1 MGKFILFRLDGKH
14 LTYEDRLILQSLWN
28 ERIEHLS
35 ASLTISSFAREHGLS
50 PETWRREYLKGAEH
64 PPMWNKIKDRPR
76 EADDRSEPGH
86 LEMDTVVSSA
96 HGSGGLLVLIDRW
109 SRMYRAVKIRRIS
122 QECVLKALRQLV
134 RDGELG
140 PVLSVTT
147 DNGCE
152 FLDDKALEKVFGAS
166 VFYTD
171 AYAAYQKGSVENAN
185 RMLRRWFP
193 KGTDFA
199 LVSKSRVRE
208 VVACINAIHR
218 ESLGGLSAI
227 QFSMQHTAYVNV
239 TA

>member
-1 MGKFILFRLDGKH
+1 MRKFILFRLDGKH
-14 LTYEDRLILQSLWN
+14 LTYENRLILQALWN
-28 ERIEHLS
+28 DRIEHLS

-140 PVLSVTT
+140 EQVPRPGGRGMHQCHSSGKSRRTFRNPVL
-147 DNGCE
+147 N
-152 FLDDKALEKVFGAS
+152 
-166 VFYTD
+166 
-171 AYAAYQKGSVENAN
+171 AAYS
-185 RMLRRWFP
+185 LRQRHSMKRPCTIPNLPPHF
-193 KGTDFA
+193 TC
-199 LVSKSRVRE
+199 KSP
-208 VVACINAIHR
+208 AAF
-218 ESLGGLSAI
+218 
-227 QFSMQHTAYVNV
+227 Q
-239 TA
+239 

>member
-1 MGKFILFRLDGKH
+1 MATR
-14 LTYEDRLILQSLWN
+14 QSFVAPALWN
-28 ERIEHLS
+28 DRIEHLS

-76 EADDRSEPGH
+76 EADDRAKPGH